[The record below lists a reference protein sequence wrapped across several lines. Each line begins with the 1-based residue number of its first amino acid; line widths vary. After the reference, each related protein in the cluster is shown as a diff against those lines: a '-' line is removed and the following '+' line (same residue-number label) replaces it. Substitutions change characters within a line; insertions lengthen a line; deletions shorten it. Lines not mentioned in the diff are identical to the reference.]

1 MESDIASTA
10 AAYAQATLADDGPL
24 GADAVT
30 LSPWLGRDTLDPFL
44 ALVRSADKGICALVR
59 TSNPGGGPLQVGAGG
74 AEIVAGWIR
83 ALNADLAGPSGLG
96 PVGAVV
102 GATRTDEA
110 AALRAAMPRAWFL
123 VPGYGAQG
131 AGAGDVV
138 GGFAEGLSG
147 AVVNSSRGI
156 LFAHRSRPG
165 VDWRDATRDA
175 ARGMREEIVAALST
189 RA

>member
-1 MESDIASTA
+1 MRCIGRKTAQRISFFRQLLKTGLQLGSHVVELAGEVSDLI
-10 AAYAQATLADDGPL
+10 
-24 GADAVT
+24 VRET
-30 LSPWLGRDTLDPFL
+30 LSAHAQVACTHL
-44 ALVRSADKGICALVR
+44 
-59 TSNPGGGPLQVGAGG
+59 PGC
-74 AEIVAGWIR
+74 
-83 ALNADLAGPSGLG
+83 
-96 PVGAVV
+96 
-102 GATRTDEA
+102 
-110 AALRAAMPRAWFL
+110 
-123 VPGYGAQG
+123 GAQG